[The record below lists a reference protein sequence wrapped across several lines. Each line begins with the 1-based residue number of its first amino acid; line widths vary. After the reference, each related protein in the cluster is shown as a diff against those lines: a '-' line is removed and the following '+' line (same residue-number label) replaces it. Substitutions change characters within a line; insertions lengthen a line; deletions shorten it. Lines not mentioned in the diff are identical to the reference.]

1 MKCQNRRVLFY
12 IIADIVSFIHFEV
25 SNLLGVQ
32 GASLCFILHALGINV
47 VQLLSRFF
55 FGEFY
60 SVCQVPEGC

>member
-32 GASLCFILHALGINV
+32 GASLCFILHALGIMLCNYF
-47 VQLLSRFF
+47 LAFF